1 MADGDLTTLDNVKAW
16 LPDMAQVT
24 TSDAL
29 LARLITAASQAVCVY
44 TGRAGF
50 GLQDYGEVYDGAGRS
65 SLTLRQWPAVQVD
78 AVSFADGSA
87 PSAFTL
93 EPTVAGGGAQRLTL
107 GLGVF
112 PRGVSNVTVSYT
124 AGYLATPP
132 DVEQAVIELVGERF
146 RARDRIGLSAKTLG
160 GQETTAFATKAFNDT
175 ISVLLAPYRRVIPW

>member
-50 GLQDYGEVYDGAGRS
+50 GVQGFSEVYDGAGRP
-65 SLTLRQWPAVQVD
+65 SLVLRQWPAVEVD
-78 AVSFADGSA
+78 GVGFSDGSA
-87 PSAFTL
+87 PPGFTL
-93 EPTVAGGGAQRLTL
+93 EPAVAGGGAQRLTL
-107 GLGVF
+107 GQSVF

-124 AGYLATPP
+124 AGYAATPP

-175 ISVLLAPYRRVIPW
+175 IAALLAPYRRVCPW

>member
-50 GLQDYGEVYDGAGRS
+50 GVQDYSELYDGRARPW
-65 SLTLRQWPAVQVD
+65 LMLRQWPAVEVTSVYVSCSFTPA
-78 AVSFADGSA
+78 AV
-87 PSAFTL
+87 TL
-93 EPTVAGGGAQRLTL
+93 EPPVAGGGAQRLSL
-107 GLGVF
+107 ADGCF
-112 PRGVSNVTVSYT
+112 PRGVSNVTVSYQ
-124 AGYLATPP
+124 AGYATVPA

-175 ISVLLAPYRRVIPW
+175 IAALLAPYRRVCPW